1 MEKRF
6 EYLKENGD
14 IFFAVMFTLLLLISF
29 ISEKVYETAGRYSS
43 LFMFFL
49 LIMMLFPYIPELVR
63 KKDIRII
70 AVILTGSVSMINLI
84 LLDSNK
90 GAVLIPS
97 DMVLIALAS
106 SCIRLRENVRIY
118 IAAAGSF
125 FTTLWYIDVRWSYN
139 FNMAG
144 LTFMLFMIM
153 GVIFLEQMKDIK
165 SYEYLFAVQI
175 LMYVTAF
182 IYAILYHSRCAMAAI
197 LVFGLCVVCG
207 RFILRSKLLFSVLL
221 ALTTAGSIAF
231 TFIYILLGSR
241 GFHMRFLYKDLLSGR
256 QQIWKELWGAFTDH
270 PFTGIG
276 SSYELKSFDIFEVH
290 NGFFDILAV
299 HGIIVFLLVFIMVL
313 SAVNSAWI
321 SAGKNDYDRNLCI
334 LAIAAVFA
342 MFTASFFENFFIV
355 PPYSAF
361 FMYFLL
367 ICREE

>member
-6 EYLKENGD
+6 EYLRENGD
-14 IFFAVMFTLLLLISF
+14 IIFAAMFTVLLLVSF
-29 ISEKVYETAGRYSS
+29 INETVYETAGRYSS
-43 LFMFFL
+43 LFMF
-49 LIMMLFPYIPELVR
+49 LILILMLSPHIPELAGKR
-63 KKDIRII
+63 DIRII
-70 AVILTGSVSMINLI
+70 AVILTVGLTMINLI
-84 LLDSNK
+84 LVDSNK
-90 GAVLIPS
+90 GAALIPS
-97 DMVLIALAS
+97 DLVLIALGS
-106 SCIRLRENVRIY
+106 SCIRLRENVRLY

-153 GVIFLEQMKDIK
+153 GVIFLEQLKDIK
-165 SYEYLFAVQI
+165 QYEYLYVLQI

-182 IYAILYHSRCAMAAI
+182 IYATLYHSRSAMAAI
-197 LVFGLCVVCG
+197 LVFGLCAVCG
-207 RFILRSKLLFSVLL
+207 RFILRSKLLFSLL
-221 ALTTAGSIAF
+221 LTLTTAGSIAF
-231 TFIYILLGSR
+231 TFIYIMLGR
-241 GFHMRFLYKDLLSGR
+241 NGLHMRFLYKELLSGR
-256 QQIWKELWGAFTDH
+256 QQIWRELWGAFIEH